1 MTTLSD
7 ADARA
12 HYRAV
17 VARVEAIYREN
28 DRGWLRSDRDE
39 PRRLNDACLKAL
51 RRIRQGAVRQ
61 LRALGE
67 RC

>member
-12 HYRAV
+12 RYRAV
-17 VARVEAIYREN
+17 VARVDLIWKTN
-28 DRGWLRSDRDE
+28 TQGGLRTEGGEQRY
-39 PRRLNDACLKAL
+39 LNAECLRAL
-51 RRIRQGAVRQ
+51 RRIRCGAVRQ